1 MKKKVHQFIYLYLK
15 GNKKL
20 KKNIYFK
27 YFFKMT
33 ELASRILIKNAL
45 KLVVKNESN
54 INILEKN
61 IFDVSNDDE
70 NICKNITFQVIN
82 DIRNGKKLKDVLN
95 DIKNN
100 KVNWKHCSLNEH
112 IQEEIEQDNFIIQP
126 FEIVEGITEC
136 KCGSKRVY
144 SFTKQTR
151 GGDEIST
158 TFNECLSC
166 KSKWS
171 YSG

>member
-1 MKKKVHQFIYLYLK
+1 MLEVSLRTIV
-15 GNKKL
+15 
-20 KKNIYFK
+20 KN
-27 YFFKMT
+27 T
-33 ELASRILIKNAL
+33 L

-61 IFDVSNDDE
+61 IFEASNDDE
-70 NICKNITFQVIN
+70 NIYKNITFQVVS
-82 DIRNGKKLKDVLN
+82 DISNGKNLKEALN
-95 DIKNN
+95 DIKNF
-100 KVNWKHCSLNEH
+100 KVNWKHSSLNEY

>member
-1 MKKKVHQFIYLYLK
+1 ML
-15 GNKKL
+15 
-20 KKNIYFK
+20 
-27 YFFKMT
+27 
-33 ELASRILIKNAL
+33 ELALRTVVKNAL

-54 INILEKN
+54 VNTLEKN
-61 IFDVSNDDE
+61 IFQVSNDDE
-70 NICKNITFQVIN
+70 NIYKNITFQVVN
-82 DIRNGKKLKDVLN
+82 DIRNGKKLPEVLN
-95 DIKNN
+95 DIKNF
-100 KVNWKHCSLNEH
+100 KVNWKHSSLNEY

>member
-1 MKKKVHQFIYLYLK
+1 MVDIALR
-15 GNKKL
+15 
-20 KKNIYFK
+20 
-27 YFFKMT
+27 T
-33 ELASRILIKNAL
+33 VIKNAL

-54 INILEKN
+54 VTILEKN
-61 IFDVSNDDE
+61 IFDASNDNE
-70 NICKNITFQVIN
+70 SVYKNITFQVVN
-82 DIRNGKKLKDVLN
+82 DIRSGKKLKDTLN
-95 DIKNN
+95 DIKNL
-100 KVNWKHCSLNEH
+100 KVNWKHSSLNEY

>member
-1 MKKKVHQFIYLYLK
+1 MLEIALRTVA
-15 GNKKL
+15 
-20 KKNIYFK
+20 KN
-27 YFFKMT
+27 T
-33 ELASRILIKNAL
+33 L

-54 INILEKN
+54 VNILEKN
-61 IFDVSNDDE
+61 IFEVSNDDE
-70 NICKNITFQVIN
+70 NIYKNITFQVVN
-82 DIRNGKKLKDVLN
+82 DISNGKKLKDTLN
-95 DIKNN
+95 DIKNF
-100 KVNWKHCSLNEH
+100 KVNWKHSSLNEY

>member
-1 MKKKVHQFIYLYLK
+1 MVEPALRTIV
-15 GNKKL
+15 
-20 KKNIYFK
+20 
-27 YFFKMT
+27 
-33 ELASRILIKNAL
+33 KNAL
-45 KLVVKNESN
+45 NSVVKNENN

-61 IFDVSNDDE
+61 IYEVSNNDE
-70 NICKNITFQVIN
+70 NIYKNITFQIVN
-82 DIRNGKKLKDVLN
+82 DIRNGKKLKELLN
-95 DIKNN
+95 EIKNLN
-100 KVNWKHCSLNEH
+100 VNWKHPSLNEYIH
-112 IQEEIEQDNFIIQP
+112 EEIEQDNFIIQP

>member
-1 MKKKVHQFIYLYLK
+1 ML
-15 GNKKL
+15 
-20 KKNIYFK
+20 
-27 YFFKMT
+27 
-33 ELASRILIKNAL
+33 ELALRTVVKNAL

-54 INILEKN
+54 VNILEKN
-61 IFDVSNDDE
+61 IFQVSNDDE
-70 NICKNITFQVIN
+70 NIYKNITFQVVN
-82 DIRNGKKLKDVLN
+82 DIRNGKKLPEVLN
-95 DIKNN
+95 DIKNF
-100 KVNWKHCSLNEH
+100 KVNWKHSSLNEY

>member
-1 MKKKVHQFIYLYLK
+1 MVIQVSLR
-15 GNKKL
+15 
-20 KKNIYFK
+20 
-27 YFFKMT
+27 
-33 ELASRILIKNAL
+33 EVIKNAL
-45 KLVVKNESN
+45 KLVVKIENNVTILEN
-54 INILEKN
+54 NIL
-61 IFDVSNDDE
+61 DASNGNE
-70 NICKNITFQVIN
+70 TIYKNITFQVVN
-82 DIRNGKKLKDVLN
+82 DIRNGKKLKDTLN
-95 DIKNN
+95 DIKNSN
-100 KVNWKHCSLNEH
+100 VNWKHSSLNEY
-112 IQEEIEQDNFIIQP
+112 IEEEIEQDNFIMQP

>member
-1 MKKKVHQFIYLYLK
+1 ML
-15 GNKKL
+15 
-20 KKNIYFK
+20 
-27 YFFKMT
+27 
-33 ELASRILIKNAL
+33 ELSLRTVVKNAL

-54 INILEKN
+54 VNILEKN
-61 IFDVSNDDE
+61 IFQVSNDDE
-70 NICKNITFQVIN
+70 NIYKNITFQVVN
-82 DIRNGKKLKDVLN
+82 DIRNGKKLPEVLN
-95 DIKNN
+95 DIKNF
-100 KVNWKHCSLNEH
+100 KVNWKHSSLNEY

>member
-1 MKKKVHQFIYLYLK
+1 MLEIALRSVVE
-15 GNKKL
+15 N
-20 KKNIYFK
+20 
-27 YFFKMT
+27 T
-33 ELASRILIKNAL
+33 L
-45 KLVVKNESN
+45 KLVVKNEN
-54 INILEKN
+54 NVNILEKN
-61 IFDVSNDDE
+61 IFEVSNDDE
-70 NICKNITFQVIN
+70 NIYKNITFQVVN
-82 DIRNGKKLKDVLN
+82 DISNGKKLTDTLN
-95 DIKNN
+95 DIKNF
-100 KVNWKHCSLNEH
+100 KVNWKHSSLNEY

>member
-1 MKKKVHQFIYLYLK
+1 MLEIALRTVVE
-15 GNKKL
+15 N
-20 KKNIYFK
+20 
-27 YFFKMT
+27 T
-33 ELASRILIKNAL
+33 L
-45 KLVVKNESN
+45 KLVVKNEN
-54 INILEKN
+54 NVNILEKN
-61 IFDVSNDDE
+61 IFEVSNDDE
-70 NICKNITFQVIN
+70 NIYKNITFQVVN
-82 DIRNGKKLKDVLN
+82 DISNGKKLKDTLN
-95 DIKNN
+95 DIKNF
-100 KVNWKHCSLNEH
+100 KVNWKHSSLNEY

>member
-1 MKKKVHQFIYLYLK
+1 MVEPALRTIV
-15 GNKKL
+15 
-20 KKNIYFK
+20 
-27 YFFKMT
+27 
-33 ELASRILIKNAL
+33 KNAL
-45 KLVVKNESN
+45 NSVVKNENN

-61 IFDVSNDDE
+61 IYEVSNNDE
-70 NICKNITFQVIN
+70 NIYKNITFQIVN
-82 DIRNGKKLKDVLN
+82 DIRNGKKIKELLN
-95 DIKNN
+95 EIKNLN
-100 KVNWKHCSLNEH
+100 VNWKHPSLNEYIH
-112 IQEEIEQDNFIIQP
+112 EEIEQDNFIIQP

>member
-1 MKKKVHQFIYLYLK
+1 MLEIALRSVV
-15 GNKKL
+15 
-20 KKNIYFK
+20 
-27 YFFKMT
+27 
-33 ELASRILIKNAL
+33 KNAL
-45 KLVVKNESN
+45 KLVVKNEN
-54 INILEKN
+54 NVNILEKN
-61 IFDVSNDDE
+61 IFEVSNDDE
-70 NICKNITFQVIN
+70 NIYKNITFQVVN
-82 DIRNGKKLKDVLN
+82 DISNGKKLKDTLN
-95 DIKNN
+95 DIKNF
-100 KVNWKHCSLNEH
+100 KVNWKHSSLNEY

>member
-1 MKKKVHQFIYLYLK
+1 MEEEPLRK
-15 GNKKL
+15 
-20 KKNIYFK
+20 
-27 YFFKMT
+27 
-33 ELASRILIKNAL
+33 LIKNSL
-45 KLVVKNESN
+45 KLVVKNDNN
-54 INILEKN
+54 ISIIEKN
-61 IFDVSNDDE
+61 IFEAAKGDE
-70 NICKNITFQVIN
+70 NVCRNVTFQVIN
-82 DIRNGKKLKDVLN
+82 DISNGMKLN
-95 DIKNN
+95 DLLNEIKNKN
-100 KVNWKHCSLNEH
+100 VNWKHSSLNEY
-112 IQEEIEQDNFIIQP
+112 IEEEIEQDNFIIQP

>member
-1 MKKKVHQFIYLYLK
+1 ML
-15 GNKKL
+15 
-20 KKNIYFK
+20 
-27 YFFKMT
+27 
-33 ELASRILIKNAL
+33 ELALRTLIKNAL

-61 IFDVSNDDE
+61 IFEASNDDE
-70 NICKNITFQVIN
+70 NIYKNITFQVVS
-82 DIRNGKKLKDVLN
+82 DISNGKNLKEALN
-95 DIKNN
+95 DIKNL
-100 KVNWKHCSLNEH
+100 KVNWKHSSLNEY

>member
-1 MKKKVHQFIYLYLK
+1 MVDIALR
-15 GNKKL
+15 
-20 KKNIYFK
+20 
-27 YFFKMT
+27 T
-33 ELASRILIKNAL
+33 VIKNAL

-54 INILEKN
+54 VTILEKN
-61 IFDVSNDDE
+61 IFDASNDNE
-70 NICKNITFQVIN
+70 SVYKNITFQVVN
-82 DIRNGKKLKDVLN
+82 DIRSGKKLKDTLN
-95 DIKNN
+95 DIKNL
-100 KVNWKHCSLNEH
+100 KVNWKHSSLIEY

>member
-1 MKKKVHQFIYLYLK
+1 MLEIALRTVV
-15 GNKKL
+15 
-20 KKNIYFK
+20 
-27 YFFKMT
+27 
-33 ELASRILIKNAL
+33 ENAL
-45 KLVVKNESN
+45 KLVVKNEN
-54 INILEKN
+54 NVNILEKN
-61 IFDVSNDDE
+61 IFEVSNDDE
-70 NICKNITFQVIN
+70 NIYKNITFQVVN
-82 DIRNGKKLKDVLN
+82 DISNGKKLKDTLN
-95 DIKNN
+95 DIKNF
-100 KVNWKHCSLNEH
+100 KVNWKHSSLNEY

>member
-1 MKKKVHQFIYLYLK
+1 
-15 GNKKL
+15 
-20 KKNIYFK
+20 
-27 YFFKMT
+27 
-33 ELASRILIKNAL
+33 
-45 KLVVKNESN
+45 
-54 INILEKN
+54 
-61 IFDVSNDDE
+61 
-70 NICKNITFQVIN
+70 
-82 DIRNGKKLKDVLN
+82 
-95 DIKNN
+95 
-100 KVNWKHCSLNEH
+100 LNEY

>member
-1 MKKKVHQFIYLYLK
+1 
-15 GNKKL
+15 L
-20 KKNIYFK
+20 KKNLIIK
-27 YFFKMT
+27 KKIKMLEIALRT
-33 ELASRILIKNAL
+33 VVENTL
-45 KLVVKNESN
+45 KLVVKNEN
-54 INILEKN
+54 NVNILEKN
-61 IFDVSNDDE
+61 IFEVSNDDE
-70 NICKNITFQVIN
+70 NIYKNITFQVVN
-82 DIRNGKKLKDVLN
+82 DISNGKKLKDTLN
-95 DIKNN
+95 DIKNF
-100 KVNWKHCSLNEH
+100 KVNWKHSSLNEY

>member
-1 MKKKVHQFIYLYLK
+1 MLEVSLRTIV
-15 GNKKL
+15 
-20 KKNIYFK
+20 KN
-27 YFFKMT
+27 T
-33 ELASRILIKNAL
+33 LN
-45 KLVVKNESN
+45 LVVKNESN

-61 IFDVSNDDE
+61 IFEASNDDE
-70 NICKNITFQVIN
+70 NIYKNITFQVVS
-82 DIRNGKKLKDVLN
+82 DISNGKNLKEALN
-95 DIKNN
+95 DIKNL
-100 KVNWKHCSLNEH
+100 KVNWKHSSLNEY